1 MSKSKRA
8 ADPDQ
13 QTVSDFKQGMAAWAS
28 AVQAHKQAPPDE
40 NFAARLTALSQGASE
55 AARVCRA
62 ADAAGFEW
70 PPARKADSEPPYEL
84 RPGTGR
90 RGPEELWQ
98 RFDQAITRLG
108 TVAAGEDML
117 EVARAYEELAEVA
130 GELAKAVKA
139 EDRASGPRPRART
152 RRSA

>member
-1 MSKSKRA
+1 MSKSSP
-8 ADPDQ
+8 ADSDQ
-13 QTVSDFKQGMAAWAS
+13 QILGDFKDAMASWAS
-28 AVQAHKQAPPDE
+28 AVETHKQAPPDLG
-40 NFAARLTALSQGASE
+40 FAARLAALAQGASD

-90 RGPEELWQ
+90 RGPEHLWR

-108 TVAAGEDML
+108 TMAAGEDML
-117 EVARAYEELAEVA
+117 EVARAYEELSTTAR
-130 GELAKAVKA
+130 ELAEAVKA
-139 EDRASGPRPRART
+139 EDRAGGPRARAA
-152 RRSA
+152 RSA

>member
-1 MSKSKRA
+1 MSKDK
-8 ADPDQ
+8 
-13 QTVSDFKQGMAAWAS
+13 TVDTDEQILTDFKQGIASWAG
-28 AVQAHKQAPPDE
+28 AVQAHKLAPPDE
-40 NFAARLTALSQGASE
+40 NFADRLTALGKGASE
-55 AARVCRA
+55 AAQVCRA

-90 RGPEELWQ
+90 RGPQELWQ

-108 TVAAGEDML
+108 TMAAGQDML

-130 GELAKAVKA
+130 GELAQAVKA
-139 EDRASGPRPRART
+139 EDRASGPRPRARA

>member
-1 MSKSKRA
+1 MSKDSS
-8 ADPDQ
+8 ADPDEQ
-13 QTVSDFKQGMAAWAS
+13 ILSDFKAGMASWAGS
-28 AVQAHKQAPPDE
+28 VQAHKEAPPDLG
-40 NFAARLTALSQGASE
+40 FAARLAALAQGASE

-62 ADAAGFEW
+62 ADAQGFEW
-70 PPARKADSEPPYEL
+70 PPARKADSEAPYEL

-90 RGPEELWQ
+90 RGPEHLWR

-108 TVAAGEDML
+108 TMAAGEDML

-139 EDRASGPRPRART
+139 EDRASGARPRART

>member
-1 MSKSKRA
+1 MSKSSS

-13 QTVSDFKQGMAAWAS
+13 QILSEFKDGMANWAS
-28 AVQAHKQAPPDE
+28 AVEAHKQAPPDL
-40 NFAARLTALSQGASE
+40 NFSERLAALGKGASE

-62 ADAAGFEW
+62 ADAQGFEW

-84 RPGTGR
+84 RSGTGR
-90 RGPEELWQ
+90 RGPEHLWR

-108 TVAAGEDML
+108 TMAAGQDML
-117 EVARAYEELAEVA
+117 EVARAYEELSEVA
-130 GELAKAVKA
+130 GELAETVKT
-139 EDRASGPRPRART
+139 EDRASGPRPRARA

>member
-1 MSKSKRA
+1 MSKDKPG
-8 ADPDQ
+8 DTDEQ
-13 QTVSDFKQGMAAWAS
+13 ILSDFKQGIASWAG

-40 NFAARLTALSQGASE
+40 NFCNRLAALAKGASE
-55 AARVCRA
+55 AAQVCRA

-84 RPGTGR
+84 RPSTGR
-90 RGPEELWQ
+90 RGPQPLWQ

-108 TVAAGEDML
+108 TVAAGTDML
-117 EVARAYEELAEVA
+117 EVARAYEELAA
-130 GELAKAVKA
+130 IASELAEAVEP
-139 EDRASGPRPRART
+139 EDRSSRPRPRARA

>member
-1 MSKSKRA
+1 MSKNSV

-13 QTVSDFKQGMAAWAS
+13 QILSDFKAGMSSWAS
-28 AVQAHKQAPPDE
+28 AVQSHKLAPPDLG
-40 NFAARLTALSQGASE
+40 FAGRLAALSEGASE

-90 RGPEELWQ
+90 RGPEDLWL

-108 TVAAGEDML
+108 TMAAGTDML
-117 EVARAYEELAEVA
+117 AVAESYEALAEITTQ
-130 GELAKAVKA
+130 LAQAVER
-139 EDRASGPRPRART
+139 EDGSAVRAPA

>member
-1 MSKSKRA
+1 MSKDRA
-8 ADPDQ
+8 ADADQ
-13 QTVSDFKQGMAAWAS
+13 RLLGDFKQAMASWAS
-28 AVQAHKQAPPDE
+28 AVKAHKQAPPDLG
-40 NFAARLTALSQGASE
+40 FAGRLAGLAESASE

-62 ADAAGFEW
+62 ADAQGIEW

-84 RPGTGR
+84 RAGTGR
-90 RGPEELWQ
+90 RGPEELWR

-108 TVAAGEDML
+108 TMAAGEDML

-139 EDRASGPRPRART
+139 EDRASGPRARTRT